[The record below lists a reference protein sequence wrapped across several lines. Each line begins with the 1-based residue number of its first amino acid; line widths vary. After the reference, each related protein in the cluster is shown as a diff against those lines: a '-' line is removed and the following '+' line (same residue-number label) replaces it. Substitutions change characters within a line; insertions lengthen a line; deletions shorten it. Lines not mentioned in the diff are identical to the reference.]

1 MPAVKVTAVE
11 ENMTKEKKKE
21 KGIMEEKVE
30 ENDQEFVVLDFDGEE
45 VECAIID
52 EFEMEGK
59 HYIVLFPEDEE
70 DAYIYS
76 YKEDDEG
83 EITLS
88 NLEEEEFKK
97 AVELYKKRNS

>member
-1 MPAVKVTAVE
+1 ME

-21 KGIMEEKVE
+21 KGIREENVE

-52 EFEMEGK
+52 EFEMGGK